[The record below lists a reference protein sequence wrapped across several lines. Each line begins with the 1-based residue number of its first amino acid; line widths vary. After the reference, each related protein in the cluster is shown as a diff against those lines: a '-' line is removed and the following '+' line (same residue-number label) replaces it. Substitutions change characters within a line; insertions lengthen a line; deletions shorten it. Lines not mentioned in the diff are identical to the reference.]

1 MEICDVYDCLNF
13 ILSLKI
19 LHKKKNLNIRYFYLE
34 KLTIIKRNF
43 SVLYQFYTININEK
57 YFKN

>member
-1 MEICDVYDCLNF
+1 MCGVYGCLNF
-13 ILSLKI
+13 IFPFKI

-34 KLTIIKRNF
+34 KLTIIKSNF
-43 SVLYQFYTININEK
+43 CVLYQFYSININEK